1 MLTTAALAAALAAA
15 GRPWSQ
21 YLSTQVRVHLANLAE
36 RVLAIGAFNGL
47 HAGSVPTHG
56 GVLLRRDALS
66 VRRNQL
72 ELEAAARRARDDDA
86 ANFVDI

>member
-1 MLTTAALAAALAAA
+1 MTVQCIDECRHEHGAVQYHRLYAML
-15 GRPWSQ
+15 RDD
-21 YLSTQVRVHLANLAE
+21 
-36 RVLAIGAFNGL
+36 
-47 HAGSVPTHG
+47 
-56 GVLLRRDALS
+56 VLLMQFGFRSLRQVLFGELSIPLHEQTAQQRRDALS